1 MILAGA
7 AAAAVVLAT
16 PLATTPAAAQVGF
29 YAGPG
34 GFDVQIG
41 PRYRDYD
48 RRYYRHGWNRGHH
61 YGWYRDRY
69 TYAEP
74 RYYRYDDW
82 D

>member
-1 MILAGA
+1 MRKITLTI
-7 AAAAVVLAT
+7 AAVAAVLVS
-16 PLATTPAAAQVGF
+16 TPALAQVGF

-34 GFDVQIG
+34 GIDVQVG

-48 RRYYRHGWNRGHH
+48 RRYYRWNRGHH

-74 RYYRYDDW
+74 RYYRYNDW